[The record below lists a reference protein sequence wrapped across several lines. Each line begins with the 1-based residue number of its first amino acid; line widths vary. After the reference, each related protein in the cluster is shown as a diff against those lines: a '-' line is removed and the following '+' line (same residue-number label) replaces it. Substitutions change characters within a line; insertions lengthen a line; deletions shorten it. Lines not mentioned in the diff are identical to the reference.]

1 MDSFKATDVSF
12 SSSLIKTRESPL
24 EAEKNTTIQNKPDKI
39 SLSVFSSPKENL
51 MMAIVTITN
60 IRSELKAYRVLSSD
74 LKSFLNISTELLNKM
89 SFYYKNTTVII
100 EIKAI
105 NLP

>member
-1 MDSFKATDVSF
+1 
-12 SSSLIKTRESPL
+12 
-24 EAEKNTTIQNKPDKI
+24 
-39 SLSVFSSPKENL
+39 
-51 MMAIVTITN
+51 MAIVTITN

-89 SFYYKNTTVII
+89 TFYYKNTTDII